1 MDTGSSIAGSRDR
14 LAVALEEKRRLVEQT
29 ERLVREARAQA
40 EVAEHHFRELRN
52 GTPDWRMIWPR
63 EGPVV
68 AMPRTFPGRR
78 ERIRLPSPLPP
89 YHGRS
94 AGR

>member
-1 MDTGSSIAGSRDR
+1 MGTGSSIADSRDR

-29 ERLVREARAQA
+29 ERLVREAREQA
-40 EVAEHHFRELRN
+40 EAAANHFRELRN
-52 GTPDWRMIWPR
+52 GTPDWRLIWPR
-63 EGPVV
+63 EGPIA

-78 ERIRLPSPLPP
+78 EWIRLTSPLPA
-89 YHGRS
+89 YRGRI